1 MQKVNYNKDMILYSS
16 INNLPII
23 TNDNQL
29 AGYLGEIIIS
39 PDNGKVLGFK
49 VLKNKIKGRTI
60 LASSD
65 ILEID
70 LSRVVIADL
79 NSLSRPEE
87 VIRIHQVLSSHIHW
101 MGLGVETETGKK
113 IGKLEDISFERNSFA
128 IKNIYVAGSL
138 LKSNFLH
145 TIIPATKIIKVLP
158 KKLVIEDTHLK
169 IKNTSAALAKP

>member
-1 MQKVNYNKDMILYSS
+1 MILYSS
-16 INNLPII
+16 ITNLPII

-49 VLKNKIKGRTI
+49 VLKSNTKAQTI

-70 LSRVVIADL
+70 PTKVVIASL

-101 MGLGVETETGKK
+101 LGLSVETENKK
-113 IGKLEDISFERNSFA
+113 KLGKLEDISFERNTFT
-128 IKNIYVAGSL
+128 IKNIYVVCSL
-138 LKSNFLH
+138 LKSNLLH
-145 TIIPATKIIKVLP
+145 KIIPATKIVKVMP
-158 KKLVIEDTHLK
+158 KKIIIEDDHLK
-169 IKNTSAALAKP
+169 IKNASPILVKP